1 MPEISRFWFKM
12 NYDLKNIEYQH
23 DYIYKVSFEDGTTG
37 LVDFDDVIHSSNP
50 YNLLLNMNLFKKA
63 YIHPELKTLTWA
75 DDLDFDPII
84 FYYKAN
90 NIPFP
95 APWGEIN

>member
-1 MPEISRFWFKM
+1 M

-23 DYIYKVSFEDGTTG
+23 DYIYKVSFEDGTSG
-37 LVDFDDVIHSSNP
+37 LVDFDDVIHSSKP

-63 YIHPELKTLTWA
+63 YIHPELKILTWA
-75 DDLDFDPII
+75 DDLDYDPII

-95 APWGEIN
+95 ASWGEIR

>member
-37 LVDFDDVIHSSNP
+37 LVDFDDVIHSSKP

-63 YIHPELKTLTWA
+63 YIHPELKTRTWA
-75 DDLDFDPII
+75 DDLDYDPII

-95 APWGEIN
+95 ASWGEIR

>member
-23 DYIYKVSFEDGTTG
+23 DYIYKVSFEDGTSG
-37 LVDFDDVIHSSNP
+37 LVDFDDVIHSSKP

-75 DDLDFDPII
+75 DDLDYDPII

-95 APWGEIN
+95 ASWGEIR

>member
-1 MPEISRFWFKM
+1 M

-23 DYIYKVSFEDGTTG
+23 DYIYKVSFEDGTSG
-37 LVDFDDVIHSSNP
+37 LVDFDDVIHSSKP

-75 DDLDFDPII
+75 DDLDYDPII

-95 APWGEIN
+95 ASWGEIR

>member
-1 MPEISRFWFKM
+1 M

-23 DYIYKVSFEDGTTG
+23 DYIYKVSFEDGTSG
-37 LVDFDDVIHSSNP
+37 LVDFDDVIHSSKP

-63 YIHPELKTLTWA
+63 YLHHELKPLTWA
-75 DDLDFDPII
+75 DDLDYDPII

-95 APWGEIN
+95 ASWGEIR